1 MGAKVERASEGQSI
15 RRVLDALG
23 EALAPQDALL
33 TVMSLIL
40 LRCEADRERAEE
52 WDDGAQ
58 AREAWRAL
66 RRGGRWREGGDGLT
80 EALQQ
85 GLAHALRRGLRSQ
98 EKNFRLRLDL
108 PNLVGIRDHEAE
120 LLVGWVARAEDPKVL
135 FDACLDQA
143 QTLSKGGDYYTP
155 PDVTHLFIALMEPA
169 HDEAV
174 YDPVCGS
181 GGFLLRAREYVAA
194 RGGLAD
200 EPALYGQDASRLA
213 LLTAAL
219 NFAVHRADV
228 FLAGPT
234 STLADD
240 RFADLDFDVVVANPP
255 FNQSGWDEN
264 GFLRDSP
271 SWPYG
276 SPPPGNANFA
286 WAQHVLRKMTPTGR
300 GALLLPT
307 GAASTTKGAD
317 SQIRA
322 ALVDDDVLSG
332 VVELPAGLIPHV
344 RNPVSLW
351 LFSKI
356 KKPHRTWGQN
366 DRSGQVL
373 VIDARDSATNVKR
386 GRRAVPEEARERI
399 AATFA
404 AWRGAPGH
412 APYQDVPGWCRSLSR
427 DEIAATE
434 YDVLPSHHV
443 AAPLAQ
449 SALPD
454 APERAADLT
463 DELLGLFEMSRRLED
478 ELRDLLGEL

>member
-1 MGAKVERASEGQSI
+1 M
-15 RRVLDALG
+15 LDALS

-33 TVMSLIL
+33 TVMALVL
-40 LRCEADRERAEE
+40 LRCEADREAAEE

-66 RRGGRWREGGDGLT
+66 RRGGRWREGGNGLA

-85 GLAHALRRGLRSQ
+85 GLAHVLHRGLRSQ
-98 EKNFRLRLDL
+98 EKNPRLRLDL
-108 PNLVGIRDHEAE
+108 PNLGGVRDHEAE

-135 FDACLDQA
+135 FDACLNQA

-155 PDVTHLFIALMEPA
+155 QDVTHLFIALMEPA
-169 HDEAV
+169 EGEAV

-194 RGGLAD
+194 QGGLADEPALYGQLAD

-213 LLTAAL
+213 LLTAVL
-219 NFAVHRADV
+219 NFAVHKADV

-240 RFADLDFDVVVANPP
+240 RFSDLTFDVVVANPP
-255 FNQSGWDEN
+255 FNQSGWDEH
-264 GFLRDSP
+264 GFLREGLF
-271 SWPYG
+271 WPYG
-276 SPPPGNANFA
+276 LPPAGNANFA

-307 GAASTTKGAD
+307 GAASTTKGAE
-317 SQIRA
+317 SHIRA

-351 LFSKI
+351 LFSKT
-356 KKPHRTWGQN
+356 KKPNRTWGQN
-366 DRSGQVL
+366 DRSGQFL
-373 VIDARDSATNVKR
+373 VIDARDSAKNVKR
-386 GRRAVPEEARERI
+386 GRRAVPEEERERI

-412 APYQDVPGWCRSLSR
+412 ASYEDVPGWCRSLSR
-427 DEIAATE
+427 DEIAEAE

-443 AAPLAQ
+443 APPLAE

-463 DELLGLFEMSRRLED
+463 AELLGLFETSRRLED